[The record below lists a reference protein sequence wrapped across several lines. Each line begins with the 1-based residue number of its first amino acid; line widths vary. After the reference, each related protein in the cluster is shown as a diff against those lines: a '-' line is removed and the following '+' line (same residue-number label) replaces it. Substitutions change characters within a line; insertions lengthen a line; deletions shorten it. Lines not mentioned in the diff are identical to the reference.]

1 MNYRQQNRSDSIAS
15 PFLKN
20 SSILLFLSLL
30 IFLAV
35 VTGCTGTQSTPT
47 VAVDLTPT
55 SAPTATSTPVPLG
68 HPDNPISIGL
78 VVRASNPDIEAAIN
92 TLLEYL
98 NTNSN
103 VTIAIQVYPG
113 DQELYDALKA
123 GLIQA
128 AWLQPLTYIM
138 AHDNNL
144 VDVSLL
150 TNHFG
155 TYFYGTQFLA
165 NAESGFIPYFDPV
178 ANRSTADLITALA
191 QFDGRRPCWVEPGSI
206 SGYILP
212 LGLLG
217 QVDVLVQPAVL
228 AQTYTAVVRSLY
240 IKGVCD
246 FGATFSISGDPRT
259 SSAVVNDLPDASE
272 RIIIIWQTEAVIPS
286 LNFSFAP
293 ILSEEDRSEILSA
306 LQDFVKTDD
315 GKSTLSLTLDNYDVQ
330 DLKVVDDSIYDPIR
344 TAIQYSG
351 TDLSK
356 WIGR

>member
-1 MNYRQQNRSDSIAS
+1 M
-15 PFLKN
+15 KN
-20 SSILLFLSLL
+20 SSTLLFLSFL
-30 IFLAV
+30 IILAV
-35 VTGCTGTQSTPT
+35 LTGCNGAQPTPT
-47 VAVDLTPT
+47 IAVELTPT
-55 SAPTATSTPVPLG
+55 AAPTMTATPVPLG
-68 HPDNPISIGL
+68 HPDNPIAIGL
-78 VVRASNPDIEAAIN
+78 VVRAANPDIEAAIN

-98 NTNSN
+98 NTNSP
-103 VTIAIQVYPG
+103 VATAIRVYPG

-123 GLIQA
+123 GQIQA

-144 VDVSLL
+144 IDVSLL

-165 NAESGFIPYFDPV
+165 NSESGFTTYFDPV
-178 ANRSTADLITALA
+178 ANRSTADLITALS

-217 QVDVLVQPAVL
+217 QIDVLVQPAVL
-228 AQTYTAVVRSLY
+228 TQTYPAVVRSLY

-246 FGATFSISGDPRT
+246 FGATFSVSGDPRT
-259 SSAVVNDLPDASE
+259 SSAVVNDIPDATE
-272 RIIIIWQTEAVIPS
+272 RVIVIWQTEAVIPN
-286 LNFSFAP
+286 LNFSFTP
-293 ILSEEDRSEILSA
+293 FVSEELRANIQSA
-306 LQDFVKTDD
+306 LQDFIKTEN
-315 GKSTLSLTLDNYDVQ
+315 GKSTLSLALDNYDVQ

-344 TAIQYSG
+344 TAVQYSG

>member
-1 MNYRQQNRSDSIAS
+1 MNYRQQNRSDLIAS

-30 IFLAV
+30 ISLAV
-35 VTGCTGTQSTPT
+35 VTGSTGTQSTPT

-78 VVRASNPDIEAAIN
+78 VVRAGNPDIEAAIN

-98 NTNSN
+98 NTNST

-144 VDVSLL
+144 VDVSWL

-206 SGYILP
+206 SGYILHLVSSVRSMSLSNRRSSP
-212 LGLLG
+212 KPTLPWCAPCTLRVCVILG
-217 QVDVLVQPAVL
+217 QPSRSQATRVRPVQ
-228 AQTYTAVVRSLY
+228 
-240 IKGVCD
+240 
-246 FGATFSISGDPRT
+246 
-259 SSAVVNDLPDASE
+259 
-272 RIIIIWQTEAVIPS
+272 
-286 LNFSFAP
+286 
-293 ILSEEDRSEILSA
+293 
-306 LQDFVKTDD
+306 
-315 GKSTLSLTLDNYDVQ
+315 LSLISLMQV
-330 DLKVVDDSIYDPIR
+330 
-344 TAIQYSG
+344 SG
-351 TDLSK
+351 SLLSGK
-356 WIGR
+356 LRQLFPA